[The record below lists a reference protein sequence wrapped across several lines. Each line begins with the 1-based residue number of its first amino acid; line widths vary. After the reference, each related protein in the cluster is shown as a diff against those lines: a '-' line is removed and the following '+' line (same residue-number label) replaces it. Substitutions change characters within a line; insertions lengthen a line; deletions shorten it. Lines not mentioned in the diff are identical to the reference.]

1 MVHLNTLSFY
11 YYLGQN
17 FKLLPPVGRSDRP
30 ACYQPE
36 VRRCCRSDQENGD
49 NHADSDDQFDHNG
62 DNEKHDDHCGSGDA
76 AGLIMKIVT
85 IMLIVMIGLIT
96 MVTMK
101 DIMIMIVLVE
111 SVFLSARSQEMLQV

>member
-36 VRRCCRSDQENGD
+36 VRRCCRSDHHENGD
-49 NHADSDDQFDHNG
+49 NHADSDDQFDHNDDNDDQLDHGG

-76 AGLIMKIVT
+76 AGLIMKMVI
-85 IMLIVMIGLIT
+85 IMLIVMISLIT

-101 DIMIMIVLVE
+101 NMMIIE
-111 SVFLSARSQEMLQV
+111 DREMLQV